1 MDIDTYYLF
10 PTHAGVILELV
21 VSDGQSYPIPCACG
35 DDSIRVKRI
44 AFVAPYFRVMQCLIS
59 WAVIVSLFP
68 AHAGVIPA
76 PREPTPSTAPIPCVC
91 GGVPPVAAAPVPVA
105 VYFPAY
111 AGVIPYPLCAQAFS
125 HLIPRDA
132 GARTIHSFVYFM
144 RFECFLSSPT
154 LC

>member
-1 MDIDTYYLF
+1 M
-10 PTHAGVILELV
+10 

-76 PREPTPSTAPIPCVC
+76 PRESTPSTVPIPCVC
-91 GGVPPVAAAPVPVA
+91 GGVQSDLQTANRGEAYSLRMRGCSSCCCCACA
-105 VYFPAY
+105 GCGLFPCVCRGDPISALRASFPSSY
-111 AGVIPYPLCAQAFS
+111 SPRCGGKDNSLICIFQA
-125 HLIPRDA
+125 I
-132 GARTIHSFVYFM
+132 
-144 RFECFLSSPT
+144 
-154 LC
+154 